1 MVAIDRANGSC
12 QRRRSAP
19 RQHPRRCLRQE
30 EIADAKSCL
39 ADRCA
44 RRHASLGRYSSEA
57 IVAEGVMATSA
68 QPKPTM
74 TCRRIGGRSL
84 LGARHSRA
92 FSQQIMWGKG
102 SKWREFSIFGVV
114 KRPHDRRKGVI
125 ALTHHLDDCPSVGY
139 TLQRAIRPSK
149 QQTSWTNMRAT
160 SVPTH
165 TIRTLPLPYRAPTP
179 PWPSPLVALLRDGH
193 DSGGRGGS
201 GAGSDHFGRHL
212 GSLRAA
218 RVRATRVDVARAAGA
233 AAAATPPTAAPDAPA
248 DAVDGGRRGRISCAP
263 VRGGEGTQR
272 PLRALPPCDGRE
284 PQRGERRAPRDRAPR
299 SAGEP
304 ARAAHR
310 QTHLEEK
317 ALMDPKNVGW
327 LRAGRENEPATR

>member
-1 MVAIDRANGSC
+1 MQFYSRLAQIPPPWLYSRASSTLDARGAQCPLRSQQTRFHGAQAGCRHAPCMVAIDRANGSC

-19 RQHPRRCLRQE
+19 HQHPRRCLRQE

-92 FSQQIMWGKG
+92 FSQQIMWGND

-114 KRPHDRRKGVI
+114 KRPHDRRKGGI

-149 QQTSWTNMRAT
+149 QQTSWTNTRAT

-165 TIRTLPLPYRAPTP
+165 TIRTLPLPYRDPTP
-179 PWPSPLVALLRDGH
+179 P
-193 DSGGRGGS
+193 
-201 GAGSDHFGRHL
+201 
-212 GSLRAA
+212 
-218 RVRATRVDVARAAGA
+218 
-233 AAAATPPTAAPDAPA
+233 
-248 DAVDGGRRGRISCAP
+248 
-263 VRGGEGTQR
+263 
-272 PLRALPPCDGRE
+272 
-284 PQRGERRAPRDRAPR
+284 
-299 SAGEP
+299 
-304 ARAAHR
+304 
-310 QTHLEEK
+310 
-317 ALMDPKNVGW
+317 
-327 LRAGRENEPATR
+327 

>member
-1 MVAIDRANGSC
+1 MFLRSIVRLVNGIRCNFTHDSRRYRHLGSILARPRLSTLEAPNVHSAGNKRASMAPKRAAHAPCMVAIDRANGSC

-19 RQHPRRCLRQE
+19 HQHPRRCLRQE
-30 EIADAKSCL
+30 EIADAKRCL

-92 FSQQIMWGKG
+92 FSQQIMWGND

-114 KRPHDRRKGVI
+114 KRPHDRRKGGI

-149 QQTSWTNMRAT
+149 QQTSWTNTRAT

-165 TIRTLPLPYRAPTP
+165 TIRTLPLPYRDPTP
-179 PWPSPLVALLRDGH
+179 P
-193 DSGGRGGS
+193 
-201 GAGSDHFGRHL
+201 
-212 GSLRAA
+212 
-218 RVRATRVDVARAAGA
+218 
-233 AAAATPPTAAPDAPA
+233 
-248 DAVDGGRRGRISCAP
+248 
-263 VRGGEGTQR
+263 
-272 PLRALPPCDGRE
+272 
-284 PQRGERRAPRDRAPR
+284 
-299 SAGEP
+299 
-304 ARAAHR
+304 
-310 QTHLEEK
+310 
-317 ALMDPKNVGW
+317 
-327 LRAGRENEPATR
+327 